1 MEEFLKLDIKKKF
14 YYFMVMAALLLIMV
28 IPVIMATTEKNVES
42 NDIVLDDRWT
52 VTVND
57 KVYKDVTLSKFRFD
71 MCDRG
76 DILTF
81 EHIIP
86 RYDTTDD
93 PTINLYSIHAAV
105 KVSVDNEVIYQ
116 YGQERYREKKLLGY
130 GRHFI
135 PLAKNQMGKKLT
147 IEMHISENNAFDGQ
161 QPVIISDGRK
171 FISKDIAG
179 KRFNLAIS
187 MFLMVFGVI
196 IMILSM
202 LMLKSSVNFIQTFCI
217 AMFSF
222 LVGCWTLCNMDLIE
236 YFTPDLLVKTYM
248 EYMTFYVLPLPF
260 TYYFRDRLE
269 EKGFPKWLKIYFKV
283 LIILEIAFVA
293 FTYTMQFFNIMH
305 LPSFLSGVHV
315 LMVLALLFIVF
326 INIWARKNSQD
337 SINSV
342 MVGFAIAVILTVIE
356 LVRFNVNKYFLGFSQ
371 NQYSSTTCFA
381 VLIIVISLLV
391 DYGKKISQTLY
402 RIAQQQLFKQMAYM
416 DELTGLANRR
426 KCEECMKELETH
438 TEKYCILCFDLNL
451 LKKIND
457 TYGHEKGDELIKRFA
472 DVLREV
478 YSLYGITA
486 RTGGDEFVAILNN
499 VSVKETEKLISD
511 MLILIETKNK
521 EEDILKL
528 STAYGYAMSD
538 EVADSNP
545 HIIYKLADDR
555 MYEYKKKSKMG
566 RND

>member
-1 MEEFLKLDIKKKF
+1 MEEFVKLDIKKKF

-71 MCDRG
+71 MCNRG
-76 DILTF
+76 DVLTF

-86 RYDTTDD
+86 LYDTTDD
-93 PTINLYSIHAAV
+93 PTINLYSIHATV

-116 YGQERYREKKLLGY
+116 YGQNRYREKKLLGY

-135 PLAKNQMGKKLT
+135 PLGKNQMGKKLT
-147 IEMHISENNAFDGQ
+147 IEMHVSENNAFDGQ

-171 FISKDIAG
+171 LISKDMAG
-179 KRFNLAIS
+179 KRLNFAIS

-202 LMLKSSVNFIQTFCI
+202 LMLKSSVNFMQTFCI

-236 YFTPDLLVKTYM
+236 YFTPDLLVKSYM

-283 LIILEIAFVA
+283 LIIAEIAFVA
-293 FTYTMQFFNIMH
+293 FTYMMQFFNIMH

-315 LMVLALLFIVF
+315 LMVLAILFIVF
-326 INIWARKNSQD
+326 INIWAQKNSQD

-356 LVRFNVNKYFLGFSQ
+356 IVRFNVNKYFLGFSK

-426 KCEECMKELETH
+426 KCEEYMKELEVH
-438 TEKYCILCFDLNL
+438 SEKYCILCFDLNF

-457 TYGHEKGDELIKRFA
+457 TYGHEKGDELIKKFA

-499 VSVKETEKLISD
+499 VSVQETEKLISD

-521 EEDILKL
+521 EDDILKL

-538 EVADSNP
+538 EAADSNP
-545 HIIYKLADDR
+545 HIIYKIADDR
-555 MYEYKKKSKMG
+555 MYECKKKSKMG

>member
-1 MEEFLKLDIKKKF
+1 MEEFLKLDIKKKI
-14 YYFMVMAALLLIMV
+14 YYFIVMAALLLIMV
-28 IPVIMATTEKNVES
+28 IPVIMSTTEKNVES
-42 NDIVLDDRWT
+42 NDVVLDDRWT

-81 EHIIP
+81 EHVIP

-116 YGQERYREKKLLGY
+116 YGQNRYQENKLLGY

-135 PLAKNQMGKKLT
+135 PLGKNQMGKKLT

-171 FISKDIAG
+171 FVSKDIAG

-187 MFLMVFGVI
+187 MFLMVLGVI

-222 LVGCWTLCNMDLIE
+222 LVGCWTLCNMDMIE
-236 YFTPDLLVKTYM
+236 YFSSDLLVKTYM

-283 LIILEIAFVA
+283 LIIAEIAFAA
-293 FTYTMQFFNIMH
+293 FAYTMQFFNIMH
-305 LPSFLSGVHV
+305 LPSFLSVAHI
-315 LMVLALLFIVF
+315 LMMLALLFIVF

-356 LVRFNVNKYFLGFSQ
+356 LVRFNINKYFLGFSK
-371 NQYSSTTCFA
+371 NEYSSMTCFA
-381 VLIIVISLLV
+381 VLIIVISMLV

-426 KCEECMKELETH
+426 KCEEYMKELETH

-486 RTGGDEFVAILNN
+486 RIGGDEFVAILNN
-499 VSVKETEKLISD
+499 VSVQETEKLISD

-521 EEDILKL
+521 EDDILKL

>member
-1 MEEFLKLDIKKKF
+1 MEEFLKLDIKKKI
-14 YYFMVMAALLLIMV
+14 YYFIVMAALILIMV

-71 MCDRG
+71 MGNRG

-81 EHIIP
+81 EHVIP
-86 RYDTTDD
+86 RYDTTED
-93 PTINLYSIHAAV
+93 PTINLYSIHATV

-116 YGQERYREKKLLGY
+116 YGQNRYQENKLLGY

-135 PLAKNQMGKKLT
+135 PLGKNQMGKKLT

-171 FISKDIAG
+171 FVSKDIAG

-236 YFTPDLLVKTYM
+236 YFSSDLLVKTYM

-283 LIILEIAFVA
+283 LIIAEIAFAA
-293 FTYTMQFFNIMH
+293 FAYTMQFFNIMH
-305 LPSFLSGVHV
+305 LPSFLSGVHI
-315 LMVLALLFIVF
+315 LMVLAMLFIVF
-326 INIWARKNSQD
+326 INIWARKNSQN

-356 LVRFNVNKYFLGFSQ
+356 LMRFNINKYLFGFSK
-371 NQYSSTTCFA
+371 NEYSSTTCFA

-426 KCEECMKELETH
+426 KCEEYIKELETH

-499 VSVKETEKLISD
+499 VSVQETEKLISD

-521 EEDILKL
+521 EDDILKL

-545 HIIYKLADDR
+545 HIVYKIADDR
-555 MYEYKKKSKMG
+555 MYECKKKSKMG

>member
-14 YYFMVMAALLLIMV
+14 YYFIVMAALLLIMV

-81 EHIIP
+81 EHVIP

-116 YGQERYREKKLLGY
+116 YGQNRYREKKLIGY

-135 PLAKNQMGKKLT
+135 PLGKNQMGKKLT
-147 IEMHISENNAFDGQ
+147 IEMHVSENNAFDGQ

-171 FISKDIAG
+171 FVSKDIAG

-222 LVGCWTLCNMDLIE
+222 LVGGWTLCNMDLIE
-236 YFTPDLLVKTYM
+236 YFSSDLLVKTYM

-283 LIILEIAFVA
+283 LIIAEIAFAA
-293 FTYTMQFFNIMH
+293 FAYTMQFFNIMH
-305 LPSFLSGVHV
+305 LPSFLSGVHI
-315 LMVLALLFIVF
+315 LMVLAMLFIVF
-326 INIWARKNSQD
+326 INVWARKNSQD

-356 LVRFNVNKYFLGFSQ
+356 LVRFNINKYFLGFFK
-371 NQYSSTTCFA
+371 NEYSSTTCFA

-426 KCEECMKELETH
+426 KCEEYMKELETH

-499 VSVKETEKLISD
+499 VSVQETEKLISD

-521 EEDILKL
+521 EDDILKL

-545 HIIYKLADDR
+545 HIVYKIADDR
-555 MYEYKKKSKMG
+555 MYECKKKSKMG

>member
-1 MEEFLKLDIKKKF
+1 MEEFLKLDIKKKI
-14 YYFMVMAALLLIMV
+14 YYFMVMAAFLLIMV
-28 IPVIMATTEKNVES
+28 IPVIMVTTEKNVES

-71 MCDRG
+71 MGNRG

-81 EHIIP
+81 EHVIP
-86 RYDTTDD
+86 RYDTTED
-93 PTINLYSIHAAV
+93 PTINLYSIHATV

-116 YGQERYREKKLLGY
+116 YGQDRYREKKLLGY

-135 PLAKNQMGKKLT
+135 PLGKNQMGKKLT

-171 FISKDIAG
+171 FVSKDIAG

-236 YFTPDLLVKTYM
+236 YFSSDLLVKTYM

-283 LIILEIAFVA
+283 LIIAEIAFAA
-293 FTYTMQFFNIMH
+293 FAYTMQFFNIMH
-305 LPSFLSGVHV
+305 LPSFLSVAHI
-315 LMVLALLFIVF
+315 LMMLALLFIVF

-342 MVGFAIAVILTVIE
+342 MVGIAIAVILTVIE
-356 LVRFNVNKYFLGFSQ
+356 LVRFNINKYFLGCSK
-371 NQYSSTTCFA
+371 NEYSSKTCFA
-381 VLIIVISLLV
+381 VLIIVISMLV

-426 KCEECMKELETH
+426 KCEEYIKELETH

-499 VSVKETEKLISD
+499 VSVQETEKLISD

>member
-1 MEEFLKLDIKKKF
+1 MEEFLKLDIKKKI
-14 YYFMVMAALLLIMV
+14 YYFIVMAALILIMV
-28 IPVIMATTEKNVES
+28 IPVRMATTEKNVES

-71 MCDRG
+71 MGNRG

-81 EHIIP
+81 EHVIP
-86 RYDTTDD
+86 RYDTTED
-93 PTINLYSIHAAV
+93 PTINLYSIHATV

-222 LVGCWTLCNMDLIE
+222 LVGCWTLCNNDLIE

-305 LPSFLSGVHV
+305 LPAFLSGVHI

-326 INIWARKNSQD
+326 INIWARKNSQN

-356 LVRFNVNKYFLGFSQ
+356 LMRFNINKYFLGFSQ

-426 KCEECMKELETH
+426 KCEEYIKELETH

-499 VSVKETEKLISD
+499 VSVQETEKLISD

-555 MYEYKKKSKMG
+555 MYECKKKSKMG

>member
-1 MEEFLKLDIKKKF
+1 MEEFLKLDIKKKI
-14 YYFMVMAALLLIMV
+14 YYFIVMAALLLIMV
-28 IPVIMATTEKNVES
+28 IPVIMSTTEKNVES
-42 NDIVLDDRWT
+42 NDVVLDDRWT

-81 EHIIP
+81 EHVIP

-116 YGQERYREKKLLGY
+116 YGQNRYQENKLLGY

-135 PLAKNQMGKKLT
+135 PLGKNQMGKKLT

-171 FISKDIAG
+171 FVSKDIAG

-222 LVGCWTLCNMDLIE
+222 LVGCWTLCNVDLIE
-236 YFTPDLLVKTYM
+236 YFSSDLLVKTYM

-283 LIILEIAFVA
+283 LIIAEIAFAA
-293 FTYTMQFFNIMH
+293 FAYTMQFFNIMH
-305 LPSFLSGVHV
+305 LPSFLSVAHI
-315 LMVLALLFIVF
+315 LMMLALLFIVF

-356 LVRFNVNKYFLGFSQ
+356 LVRFNINKYFLGFSK
-371 NQYSSTTCFA
+371 NEYSSMTCFA
-381 VLIIVISLLV
+381 VLIIVISMLV

-426 KCEECMKELETH
+426 KCEEYMKELETH

-486 RTGGDEFVAILNN
+486 RIGGDEFVAILNN
-499 VSVKETEKLISD
+499 VSVQETEKLISN

-521 EEDILKL
+521 EDDILKL

>member
-14 YYFMVMAALLLIMV
+14 YYFIVMAALLLIMV

-71 MCDRG
+71 MGNRG

-81 EHIIP
+81 EHVIP
-86 RYDTTDD
+86 RYDTTED

-116 YGQERYREKKLLGY
+116 YGQDLYREKKLLGY

-135 PLAKNQMGKKLT
+135 PLGKNQMGKKLT

-171 FISKDIAG
+171 FVSKDIAG

-236 YFTPDLLVKTYM
+236 YFSSDLLVKTYM

-283 LIILEIAFVA
+283 LIIAEIAFVA

-305 LPSFLSGVHV
+305 LPSFLSGVHI
-315 LMVLALLFIVF
+315 LMVLAMLFIVF
-326 INIWARKNSQD
+326 INVWARKNSQD

-356 LVRFNVNKYFLGFSQ
+356 LVRFNINKYLFGFSK
-371 NQYSSTTCFA
+371 NEYSSTTCFA

-426 KCEECMKELETH
+426 KCEEYMKELETH

-457 TYGHEKGDELIKRFA
+457 TYGHEKGDELIKKFA

-499 VSVKETEKLISD
+499 VSVQETEKLISD

-521 EEDILKL
+521 EDDILKL

-545 HIIYKLADDR
+545 HIIYKIADDR
-555 MYEYKKKSKMG
+555 MYECKKKSKMG

>member
-1 MEEFLKLDIKKKF
+1 MEEFLKLDIKKKI
-14 YYFMVMAALLLIMV
+14 YYFIVMAALLLIMV
-28 IPVIMATTEKNVES
+28 IPVIMSTTEKNVES
-42 NDIVLDDRWT
+42 NDVVLDDRWT

-81 EHIIP
+81 EHVIP

-116 YGQERYREKKLLGY
+116 YGQDRYREKKLLGY

-135 PLAKNQMGKKLT
+135 PLGKNQMGKKLT

-171 FISKDIAG
+171 FVSKDIAG

-222 LVGCWTLCNMDLIE
+222 LVGCWTLCNIDLIE
-236 YFTPDLLVKTYM
+236 YFSSDLLVKTYM

-283 LIILEIAFVA
+283 LIIAEIAFAA
-293 FTYTMQFFNIMH
+293 FAYTMQFFNIMH
-305 LPSFLSGVHV
+305 LPSFLSVAHI
-315 LMVLALLFIVF
+315 LMMLALLFIVF

-356 LVRFNVNKYFLGFSQ
+356 LVRFNINKYFLGFSK
-371 NQYSSTTCFA
+371 NEYSSATCFA
-381 VLIIVISLLV
+381 VLIIVISMLV

-426 KCEECMKELETH
+426 KYEEYMKELETH

-486 RTGGDEFVAILNN
+486 RIGGDEFVAILNN
-499 VSVKETEKLISD
+499 VSVQETEKLISD

-521 EEDILKL
+521 EDDILKL

>member
-1 MEEFLKLDIKKKF
+1 MEEFLKLDIKKKI
-14 YYFMVMAALLLIMV
+14 YYFMVMAAFLLIMV
-28 IPVIMATTEKNVES
+28 IPVIMVTTEKNVES

-71 MCDRG
+71 MGNRG

-81 EHIIP
+81 EHVIP
-86 RYDTTDD
+86 RYDTTED
-93 PTINLYSIHAAV
+93 PTINLYSIHATV

-116 YGQERYREKKLLGY
+116 YGQDRYREKKLLGY

-135 PLAKNQMGKKLT
+135 PLGKNQMGKKLT

-171 FISKDIAG
+171 FVSKDIAG

-236 YFTPDLLVKTYM
+236 YFSSDLLVKTYM

-283 LIILEIAFVA
+283 LIIAEIAFAA
-293 FTYTMQFFNIMH
+293 FAYTMQFFNIMH
-305 LPSFLSGVHV
+305 LPSFLSVAHI
-315 LMVLALLFIVF
+315 LMMLALLFIVF

-342 MVGFAIAVILTVIE
+342 MVGIAIAVILTVIE
-356 LVRFNVNKYFLGFSQ
+356 LVRFNINKYFLGFSK
-371 NQYSSTTCFA
+371 NEYSSKTCFA
-381 VLIIVISLLV
+381 VLIIVISMLV

-426 KCEECMKELETH
+426 KCEEYIKELETH

-499 VSVKETEKLISD
+499 VSVQETEKLISD

-521 EEDILKL
+521 EEGILKL

>member
-1 MEEFLKLDIKKKF
+1 MEEFLKLDIKKKI
-14 YYFMVMAALLLIMV
+14 YYFIVMAALLLIMV
-28 IPVIMATTEKNVES
+28 IPVIMSTTEKNVES
-42 NDIVLDDRWT
+42 NDVVLDDRWT

-81 EHIIP
+81 EHVIP
-86 RYDTTDD
+86 RYDTTED

-116 YGQERYREKKLLGY
+116 YGQDRYREKKLLGY

-135 PLAKNQMGKKLT
+135 PLGKNQMGKKLT

-171 FISKDIAG
+171 FVSKDIAG

-222 LVGCWTLCNMDLIE
+222 LVGCWTLCNVDLIE
-236 YFTPDLLVKTYM
+236 YFSSDLLVKTYM

-283 LIILEIAFVA
+283 LIIAEIAFAA
-293 FTYTMQFFNIMH
+293 FAYTMQFFNIMH
-305 LPSFLSGVHV
+305 LPSFLSVAHI
-315 LMVLALLFIVF
+315 LMMLALLFIVF

-356 LVRFNVNKYFLGFSQ
+356 LVRFNINKYFLGFSK
-371 NQYSSTTCFA
+371 NEYSSMTCFA
-381 VLIIVISLLV
+381 VLIIVISMLV

-426 KCEECMKELETH
+426 KCEEYMKELETH

-486 RTGGDEFVAILNN
+486 RIGGDEFVAILNN
-499 VSVKETEKLISD
+499 VSVQETEKLISN

-521 EEDILKL
+521 EDDILKL

>member
-1 MEEFLKLDIKKKF
+1 MEEFLKLDIKKKI
-14 YYFMVMAALLLIMV
+14 YYFIVMAALLLIMV
-28 IPVIMATTEKNVES
+28 IPVIMSTTEKNVES
-42 NDIVLDDRWT
+42 NDVVLDDRWT

-81 EHIIP
+81 EHVIP

-116 YGQERYREKKLLGY
+116 YGQDRYQENKLLGY

-135 PLAKNQMGKKLT
+135 PLGKNQMGKKLT

-171 FISKDIAG
+171 FVSKDIAG

-222 LVGCWTLCNMDLIE
+222 LVGCWTLCNVDLIE
-236 YFTPDLLVKTYM
+236 YFSSDLLVKTYM

-283 LIILEIAFVA
+283 LIIAEIAFAA
-293 FTYTMQFFNIMH
+293 FAYTMQFFNIMH
-305 LPSFLSGVHV
+305 LPSFLSVAHI
-315 LMVLALLFIVF
+315 LMMLALLFIVF

-356 LVRFNVNKYFLGFSQ
+356 LVRFNINKYFLGFSK
-371 NQYSSTTCFA
+371 NEYSSMTCFA
-381 VLIIVISLLV
+381 VLIIVISMLV

-426 KCEECMKELETH
+426 KCEEYMKELETH

-478 YSLYGITA
+478 YSLYGIIA
-486 RTGGDEFVAILNN
+486 RIGGDEFVAILNN
-499 VSVKETEKLISD
+499 VSVQETEKLISD

-521 EEDILKL
+521 EDDILKL

>member
-1 MEEFLKLDIKKKF
+1 MEEFLKLDIKKKI
-14 YYFMVMAALLLIMV
+14 YYFIVMAALLLIMV
-28 IPVIMATTEKNVES
+28 IPVIMSTTEKNVES

-71 MCDRG
+71 MGNRG

-81 EHIIP
+81 EHVIP
-86 RYDTTDD
+86 RYDTTED
-93 PTINLYSIHAAV
+93 PTINLYSIHATV

-116 YGQERYREKKLLGY
+116 YGQDRYQENKLLGY

-135 PLAKNQMGKKLT
+135 PLGKNQMGKKLT

-171 FISKDIAG
+171 FVSKDIAG

-236 YFTPDLLVKTYM
+236 YFSSDLLVKTYM

-283 LIILEIAFVA
+283 LIIAEIAFAA
-293 FTYTMQFFNIMH
+293 FAYTMQFFNIMH
-305 LPSFLSGVHV
+305 LPSFLSGAHI

-326 INIWARKNSQD
+326 INIWARKNSQN

-356 LVRFNVNKYFLGFSQ
+356 LMRFNINKYLFGFSK
-371 NQYSSTTCFA
+371 NEYSSKTCFA

-426 KCEECMKELETH
+426 KCEEYMKELETH

-486 RTGGDEFVAILNN
+486 RIGGDEFVAILNN
-499 VSVKETEKLISD
+499 VSVQETEKLISN

-521 EEDILKL
+521 EDDILKL
-528 STAYGYAMSD
+528 STAYGYVMSD

>member
-1 MEEFLKLDIKKKF
+1 MEEFLKLDIKKKI
-14 YYFMVMAALLLIMV
+14 YYFIVMAALLLIMV
-28 IPVIMATTEKNVES
+28 IPVIMSTTEKNVES

-71 MCDRG
+71 MGNRG

-81 EHIIP
+81 EHVIP
-86 RYDTTDD
+86 RYDTTED
-93 PTINLYSIHAAV
+93 PTINLYSIHATV

-116 YGQERYREKKLLGY
+116 YGQDRYQENKLLGY

-135 PLAKNQMGKKLT
+135 PLGKNQMGKKLT

-171 FISKDIAG
+171 FVSKDIAG

-236 YFTPDLLVKTYM
+236 YFSSDLLVKTYM

-283 LIILEIAFVA
+283 LIIAEIAFAA
-293 FTYTMQFFNIMH
+293 FAYTMQFFNIMH
-305 LPSFLSGVHV
+305 LPSFLSGAHI

-326 INIWARKNSQD
+326 INIWARKNSQN

-356 LVRFNVNKYFLGFSQ
+356 LMRFNINKYLFGFSK
-371 NQYSSTTCFA
+371 NEYSSKTCFA

-426 KCEECMKELETH
+426 KCEEYMKELETH

-486 RTGGDEFVAILNN
+486 RIGGDEFVAILNN
-499 VSVKETEKLISD
+499 VSVQETEKLISN

-521 EEDILKL
+521 EDDILKL

>member
-1 MEEFLKLDIKKKF
+1 MEEFLKLDIKKKI
-14 YYFMVMAALLLIMV
+14 YYFIVMAALLLIMV
-28 IPVIMATTEKNVES
+28 IPVIMAATEKNVES

-71 MCDRG
+71 MGNRG

-81 EHIIP
+81 EHVIP
-86 RYDTTDD
+86 RYDTTED

-116 YGQERYREKKLLGY
+116 YGQDLYREKKLLGY

-135 PLAKNQMGKKLT
+135 PLGKNQMGKKLT

-171 FISKDIAG
+171 FVSKDIAG

-236 YFTPDLLVKTYM
+236 YFLSDLLVKTYM

-283 LIILEIAFVA
+283 LIIAEIAFVA

-305 LPSFLSGVHV
+305 LPSFLSGVHI
-315 LMVLALLFIVF
+315 LMVLAMLFIVF
-326 INIWARKNSQD
+326 INVWARKNSQN

-342 MVGFAIAVILTVIE
+342 MMGFAIAVILTVIE
-356 LVRFNVNKYFLGFSQ
+356 LVRFNINKYLLGFSK
-371 NQYSSTTCFA
+371 NEYSPTTCFA
-381 VLIIVISLLV
+381 VLIIVISLIV

-426 KCEECMKELETH
+426 KCEEYMKELETH

-499 VSVKETEKLISD
+499 VSVQETEKLISD

-521 EEDILKL
+521 EDDILKL

-545 HIIYKLADDR
+545 HIIYKIADDK
-555 MYEYKKKSKMG
+555 MYECKKKSKMG

>member
-14 YYFMVMAALLLIMV
+14 YYFIVMAALLLIMV

-71 MCDRG
+71 MCNRG
-76 DILTF
+76 DVLTF
-81 EHIIP
+81 EHVIP

-116 YGQERYREKKLLGY
+116 YGQNRYREKKLLGY

-135 PLAKNQMGKKLT
+135 PLAKNLMGKKLT

-202 LMLKSSVNFIQTFCI
+202 LMLKSSVNFMQTFCI

-222 LVGCWTLCNMDLIE
+222 LVGCWTLCNNDLIE

-305 LPSFLSGVHV
+305 LPAFLSGVHI

-326 INIWARKNSQD
+326 INIWARKNSQN

-342 MVGFAIAVILTVIE
+342 MVGFVIAVILTVIE
-356 LVRFNVNKYFLGFSQ
+356 LMRFNINKYFLGFSQ

-426 KCEECMKELETH
+426 KCEEYIKELETH

-499 VSVKETEKLISD
+499 VSVQETEKLISD

-521 EEDILKL
+521 EDDILKL

-538 EVADSNP
+538 EVTDSNP
-545 HIIYKLADDR
+545 HIIYKIADDR

>member
-42 NDIVLDDRWT
+42 KDIVLDDRWT

-81 EHIIP
+81 EHVIP

-116 YGQERYREKKLLGY
+116 YGQERYKQKKLLGY

-135 PLAKNQMGKKLT
+135 PLGKNRMGKKLI

-161 QPVIISDGRK
+161 QPVIISDGMK
-171 FISKDIAG
+171 LISKDIAG

-236 YFTPDLLVKTYM
+236 YFAPDLLVKTYM

-269 EKGFPKWLKIYFKV
+269 KKGFPKLLKIYFKV
-283 LIILEIAFVA
+283 LIIAEIAFAV

-305 LPSFLSGVHV
+305 LPSFLSVAHI
-315 LMVLALLFIVF
+315 LMMLALLFIVF

-337 SINSV
+337 SINCV

-356 LVRFNVNKYFLGFSQ
+356 IARFNINKYFFGFSQ
-371 NQYSSTTCFA
+371 NEYSSTTCFA
-381 VLIIVISLLV
+381 VLIIVISMLV

-499 VSVKETEKLISD
+499 VSVQETEKLISD

-521 EEDILKL
+521 DEDILKL

>member
-14 YYFMVMAALLLIMV
+14 YYFMVMAVLLLIMV
-28 IPVIMATTEKNVES
+28 IPVIMTTTEKNVES

-71 MCDRG
+71 MCNRG
-76 DILTF
+76 DVLTF
-81 EHIIP
+81 EHVIP

-116 YGQERYREKKLLGY
+116 YGQNRYREKKLLGY

-135 PLAKNQMGKKLT
+135 PLAKNLMGKKLT

-202 LMLKSSVNFIQTFCI
+202 LMLKSSVNFMQTFCI

-222 LVGCWTLCNMDLIE
+222 LVGCWTLCNNDLIE

-305 LPSFLSGVHV
+305 LPAFLSGVHI

-326 INIWARKNSQD
+326 INIWARKNSQN

-356 LVRFNVNKYFLGFSQ
+356 LMRFNINKYFLGFSQ

-499 VSVKETEKLISD
+499 VSVQETEKLISD

-555 MYEYKKKSKMG
+555 MYECKKKSKMG

>member
-1 MEEFLKLDIKKKF
+1 MEEFLKLDIKKKI
-14 YYFMVMAALLLIMV
+14 YYFIVMAALLLIMV
-28 IPVIMATTEKNVES
+28 IPVIMSTTEKNVES
-42 NDIVLDDRWT
+42 NDVVLDDRWT

-81 EHIIP
+81 EHVIP

-116 YGQERYREKKLLGY
+116 YGQNRYQENKLLGY

-135 PLAKNQMGKKLT
+135 PLGKNQMGKKLT

-171 FISKDIAG
+171 FVSKDIAG

-222 LVGCWTLCNMDLIE
+222 LVGCWTLCNVDLIE
-236 YFTPDLLVKTYM
+236 YFSSDLLVKTYM

-283 LIILEIAFVA
+283 LIIAEIAFAA
-293 FTYTMQFFNIMH
+293 FAYTMQFFNIMH
-305 LPSFLSGVHV
+305 LPSFLSVAHI
-315 LMVLALLFIVF
+315 LMMLALLFIVF

-356 LVRFNVNKYFLGFSQ
+356 LVRFNINKYFLGFSK
-371 NQYSSTTCFA
+371 NEYSSATCFA
-381 VLIIVISLLV
+381 VLIIVISMLV

-426 KCEECMKELETH
+426 KCEEYMKELETH

-486 RTGGDEFVAILNN
+486 RIGGDEFVAILNN
-499 VSVKETEKLISD
+499 VSVQETEKLISN

-521 EEDILKL
+521 EDDILKL

>member
-1 MEEFLKLDIKKKF
+1 MEEFLKLDIKKKI
-14 YYFMVMAALLLIMV
+14 YYFIVMAALLLIMV
-28 IPVIMATTEKNVES
+28 IPVIMSTTEKNVES
-42 NDIVLDDRWT
+42 NDVVLDDRWT

-81 EHIIP
+81 EHVIP

-116 YGQERYREKKLLGY
+116 YGQDRYREKKLLGY

-135 PLAKNQMGKKLT
+135 PLGKNQMGKKLT

-171 FISKDIAG
+171 FVSKDIAG

-222 LVGCWTLCNMDLIE
+222 LVGCWTLCNVDLIE
-236 YFTPDLLVKTYM
+236 YFSSDLLVKTYM

-283 LIILEIAFVA
+283 LIIAEIAFAA
-293 FTYTMQFFNIMH
+293 FAYTMQFFNIMH
-305 LPSFLSGVHV
+305 LPSFLSVAHI
-315 LMVLALLFIVF
+315 LMMLALLFIVF

-356 LVRFNVNKYFLGFSQ
+356 LVRFNINKYFLGFSK
-371 NQYSSTTCFA
+371 NEYSSKTCFA
-381 VLIIVISLLV
+381 VLIIVISMLV

-426 KCEECMKELETH
+426 KYEEYMKELETH

-486 RTGGDEFVAILNN
+486 RIGGDEFVAILNN
-499 VSVKETEKLISD
+499 VSVQETEKLISD

-521 EEDILKL
+521 EDDILKL

>member
-81 EHIIP
+81 EHVIP
-86 RYDTTDD
+86 RYDTMDD

-116 YGQERYREKKLLGY
+116 YGQERYKQKKLLGY

-135 PLAKNQMGKKLT
+135 PLWKNRMGKKLI

-161 QPVIISDGRK
+161 QPVIISDGMK
-171 FISKDIAG
+171 LISKDIAG

-236 YFTPDLLVKTYM
+236 YFAPDLLVKTYM

-269 EKGFPKWLKIYFKV
+269 KKGFPKLLKIYFKV
-283 LIILEIAFVA
+283 LIIAEIAFAV

-305 LPSFLSGVHV
+305 LPSFLSGVHI
-315 LMVLALLFIVF
+315 LMMLAMLFIVF

-337 SINSV
+337 SINCV

-356 LVRFNVNKYFLGFSQ
+356 IARFNINKYFFGFSQ
-371 NQYSSTTCFA
+371 NEYNSTTCFA
-381 VLIIVISLLV
+381 VLIIVISMLV

-426 KCEECMKELETH
+426 KCEEYMKALETH

-499 VSVKETEKLISD
+499 VSVQETEKLISD

>member
-1 MEEFLKLDIKKKF
+1 MEEFLKLDIKKKI
-14 YYFMVMAALLLIMV
+14 YYFIVMAALLLIMV
-28 IPVIMATTEKNVES
+28 IPVIMSTTEKNVES
-42 NDIVLDDRWT
+42 NDVVLDDRWT

-71 MCDRG
+71 MCDCG

-81 EHIIP
+81 EHVIP

-116 YGQERYREKKLLGY
+116 YGQNRYQENKLLGY

-135 PLAKNQMGKKLT
+135 PLGKNQMGKKLT

-171 FISKDIAG
+171 FVSKDIAG

-222 LVGCWTLCNMDLIE
+222 LVGCWTLCNVDLIE
-236 YFTPDLLVKTYM
+236 YFSSDLLVKTYM

-283 LIILEIAFVA
+283 LIIAEIAFAA
-293 FTYTMQFFNIMH
+293 FAYTMQFFNIMH
-305 LPSFLSGVHV
+305 LPSFLSVAHI
-315 LMVLALLFIVF
+315 LMMLALLFIVF

-356 LVRFNVNKYFLGFSQ
+356 LVRFNINKYFLGFSK
-371 NQYSSTTCFA
+371 NEYSSMTCFA
-381 VLIIVISLLV
+381 VLIIVISMLV

-426 KCEECMKELETH
+426 KCEEYMKELETH

-486 RTGGDEFVAILNN
+486 RIGGDEFVAILNN
-499 VSVKETEKLISD
+499 VSVQETEKLISD

-521 EEDILKL
+521 EDDILKL

>member
-1 MEEFLKLDIKKKF
+1 MEEFLKLDIKKKI
-14 YYFMVMAALLLIMV
+14 YYFMVMAAFLLIMV
-28 IPVIMATTEKNVES
+28 IPVIMVTTEKNVES

-71 MCDRG
+71 MGNRG

-81 EHIIP
+81 EHVIP
-86 RYDTTDD
+86 RYDTTED
-93 PTINLYSIHAAV
+93 PTINLYSIHATV

-116 YGQERYREKKLLGY
+116 YGQDRYREKKLLGY

-135 PLAKNQMGKKLT
+135 PLGKNQMGKKLT

-171 FISKDIAG
+171 FVSKDIAG

-236 YFTPDLLVKTYM
+236 YFSSDLLVKTYM

-283 LIILEIAFVA
+283 LIIAEIAFAA
-293 FTYTMQFFNIMH
+293 FAYTMQFFNIMH
-305 LPSFLSGVHV
+305 LPSFLSVAHI
-315 LMVLALLFIVF
+315 LMMLALLFIVF

-342 MVGFAIAVILTVIE
+342 MVGIAIAVILTVIE
-356 LVRFNVNKYFLGFSQ
+356 LVRFNINKYFLGFSK
-371 NQYSSTTCFA
+371 NEYSSKTCFA
-381 VLIIVISLLV
+381 VLIIVISMLV

-426 KCEECMKELETH
+426 KCEEYIKELETH

-499 VSVKETEKLISD
+499 VSVQETEKLISD

>member
-14 YYFMVMAALLLIMV
+14 YYFMVMAVLLLIMV
-28 IPVIMATTEKNVES
+28 IPVIMTTTEKNVES

-71 MCDRG
+71 MCNRG
-76 DILTF
+76 DVLTF
-81 EHIIP
+81 EHVIP

-116 YGQERYREKKLLGY
+116 YGQNRYREIKLLGY

-135 PLAKNQMGKKLT
+135 PLAKNLMGKKLT

-171 FISKDIAG
+171 FVSKDIAG

-222 LVGCWTLCNMDLIE
+222 LVGCWTLCNNDLIE

-305 LPSFLSGVHV
+305 LPAFLSGVHI

-326 INIWARKNSQD
+326 INIWARKNSQN

-356 LVRFNVNKYFLGFSQ
+356 LMRFNINKYFLGFSQ

-499 VSVKETEKLISD
+499 VSVQETEKLISD

-521 EEDILKL
+521 EDDILKL

-545 HIIYKLADDR
+545 HIIYKIADDR
-555 MYEYKKKSKMG
+555 MYECKKKSKMG

>member
-1 MEEFLKLDIKKKF
+1 MEEFLKLDIKKKI
-14 YYFMVMAALLLIMV
+14 YYFIVMAAFLLIMV
-28 IPVIMATTEKNVES
+28 IPVIMVTTEKNVES

-71 MCDRG
+71 MGNRG

-81 EHIIP
+81 EHVIP
-86 RYDTTDD
+86 RYDTTED
-93 PTINLYSIHAAV
+93 PTINLYSIHATV

-116 YGQERYREKKLLGY
+116 YGQDRYQENKLLGY

-135 PLAKNQMGKKLT
+135 PLGKNQMGKKLT

-171 FISKDIAG
+171 FVSKDIAG

-236 YFTPDLLVKTYM
+236 YFSSDLLVKTYM

-283 LIILEIAFVA
+283 LIIAEIAFAA
-293 FTYTMQFFNIMH
+293 FAYTMQFFNIMH
-305 LPSFLSGVHV
+305 LPSFLSVAHI
-315 LMVLALLFIVF
+315 LMMLALLFIVF

-342 MVGFAIAVILTVIE
+342 MVGIAIAVILTVIE
-356 LVRFNVNKYFLGFSQ
+356 LVRFNINKYFLGFSK
-371 NQYSSTTCFA
+371 NEYSSKTCFA
-381 VLIIVISLLV
+381 VLIIVISMLV

-426 KCEECMKELETH
+426 KCEEYIKELETH

-499 VSVKETEKLISD
+499 VSVQETEKLISD

>member
-1 MEEFLKLDIKKKF
+1 MEEFLKLDIKKKI
-14 YYFMVMAALLLIMV
+14 YYFIVMAALLLIMV
-28 IPVIMATTEKNVES
+28 IPVIMSTTEKNVES
-42 NDIVLDDRWT
+42 NDVVLDDRWT

-81 EHIIP
+81 EHVIP

-116 YGQERYREKKLLGY
+116 YGQDRYREKKLLGY

-135 PLAKNQMGKKLT
+135 PLGKNQMGKKLT
-147 IEMHISENNAFDGQ
+147 IEMNISENNAFDGQ

-171 FISKDIAG
+171 FVSKDIAG

-222 LVGCWTLCNMDLIE
+222 LVGCWTLCNIDLIE
-236 YFTPDLLVKTYM
+236 YFSSDLLVKTYM

-283 LIILEIAFVA
+283 LIIAEIAFAA
-293 FTYTMQFFNIMH
+293 FAYTMQFFNIMH
-305 LPSFLSGVHV
+305 LPSFLSVAHI
-315 LMVLALLFIVF
+315 LMMLALLFIVF

-356 LVRFNVNKYFLGFSQ
+356 LVRFNINKYFLGFSK
-371 NQYSSTTCFA
+371 NEYSSATCFA
-381 VLIIVISLLV
+381 VLIIVISMLV

-426 KCEECMKELETH
+426 KYEEYMKELETH

-486 RTGGDEFVAILNN
+486 RIGGDEFVAILNN
-499 VSVKETEKLISD
+499 VSVQETEKLISN

-521 EEDILKL
+521 EDDILKL

>member
-14 YYFMVMAALLLIMV
+14 YYFMVMAVLLLIMV
-28 IPVIMATTEKNVES
+28 IPVIMTTTEKNVES

-71 MCDRG
+71 MCNRG
-76 DILTF
+76 DVLTF
-81 EHIIP
+81 EHVIP

-116 YGQERYREKKLLGY
+116 YGQNRYREKKLLGY

-135 PLAKNQMGKKLT
+135 PLAKNLMGKKLT

-171 FISKDIAG
+171 FIAKDIAG

-202 LMLKSSVNFIQTFCI
+202 LMLKSSVNFMQTFCI

-222 LVGCWTLCNMDLIE
+222 LVGCWTLCNNDLIE

-305 LPSFLSGVHV
+305 LPAFLSGVHI

-326 INIWARKNSQD
+326 INIWARKNSQN

-356 LVRFNVNKYFLGFSQ
+356 LMRFNINKYFLGFSQ

-499 VSVKETEKLISD
+499 VSVQETEKLISD

-545 HIIYKLADDR
+545 HIIYKIADDR
-555 MYEYKKKSKMG
+555 MYECKKKSKMG

>member
-14 YYFMVMAALLLIMV
+14 YYFIVMAALLLIMV

-71 MCDRG
+71 MGNRG

-81 EHIIP
+81 EHVIP
-86 RYDTTDD
+86 RYDTTED

-116 YGQERYREKKLLGY
+116 YGQDLYREKKLLGY

-135 PLAKNQMGKKLT
+135 PLGKNQMGKKLT

-171 FISKDIAG
+171 FVSKDIAG

-196 IMILSM
+196 IMILSI

-236 YFTPDLLVKTYM
+236 YFSSDLLVKTYM

-283 LIILEIAFVA
+283 LIIAEIAFVA

-305 LPSFLSGVHV
+305 LPSFLSGVHI
-315 LMVLALLFIVF
+315 LMVLAMLFIVF
-326 INIWARKNSQD
+326 INVWARKNSQD

-356 LVRFNVNKYFLGFSQ
+356 LMRFNINKYLFGFSK
-371 NQYSSTTCFA
+371 NEYSSTTCFA

-426 KCEECMKELETH
+426 KCEEYMKELETH

-457 TYGHEKGDELIKRFA
+457 TYGHEKGDELIKKFA

-499 VSVKETEKLISD
+499 VSVQETEKLISD

-521 EEDILKL
+521 EDDILKL

-545 HIIYKLADDR
+545 HIIYKIADDR
-555 MYEYKKKSKMG
+555 MYECKKKSKMG

>member
-116 YGQERYREKKLLGY
+116 YGQDRYREKKLLGY

-202 LMLKSSVNFIQTFCI
+202 LMLKSSVNFMQTFCI

-236 YFTPDLLVKTYM
+236 YFAPDLLVKTYM

-269 EKGFPKWLKIYFKV
+269 EKGFPKGLKIYFKV
-283 LIILEIAFVA
+283 LIIAEIAFAA
-293 FTYTMQFFNIMH
+293 FAYTMQFFNIMH
-305 LPSFLSGVHV
+305 LPAFLSGVHI

-326 INIWARKNSQD
+326 INIWARKNSQN

-356 LVRFNVNKYFLGFSQ
+356 LMRFNINKYFLGFSK

-457 TYGHEKGDELIKRFA
+457 TYGHEKGDELIKKFA

-499 VSVKETEKLISD
+499 VSVQETEKLISD

>member
-1 MEEFLKLDIKKKF
+1 MEEFLKLDIKKKI
-14 YYFMVMAALLLIMV
+14 YYFIVMAALILIMV

-71 MCDRG
+71 MGNRG

-81 EHIIP
+81 EHVIP
-86 RYDTTDD
+86 RYDTTED
-93 PTINLYSIHAAV
+93 PTINLYSIHATV

-116 YGQERYREKKLLGY
+116 YGQDLYRENKLLGY

-135 PLAKNQMGKKLT
+135 PLGKNQMGKKLT

-171 FISKDIAG
+171 FVSKDIAG

-236 YFTPDLLVKTYM
+236 YFSSDLLVKTYM

-283 LIILEIAFVA
+283 LIIAEIAFAA
-293 FTYTMQFFNIMH
+293 FAYTMQFFNIMH
-305 LPSFLSGVHV
+305 LPSFLSGVHI
-315 LMVLALLFIVF
+315 LMVLAMLFIVF
-326 INIWARKNSQD
+326 INIWARKNSQN

-356 LVRFNVNKYFLGFSQ
+356 LMRFNINKYLFGFSK
-371 NQYSSTTCFA
+371 NEYSSTTCFA

-426 KCEECMKELETH
+426 KCEEYIKELETH

-499 VSVKETEKLISD
+499 VSVQETEKLISD

-521 EEDILKL
+521 EDDILKL

-545 HIIYKLADDR
+545 HIVYKIADDR
-555 MYEYKKKSKMG
+555 MYECKKKSKMG

>member
-1 MEEFLKLDIKKKF
+1 MEEFLKLDIKKKI
-14 YYFMVMAALLLIMV
+14 YYFIVMAALLLIMV
-28 IPVIMATTEKNVES
+28 IPVIMSTTEKNVES
-42 NDIVLDDRWT
+42 NDVVLDDRWT

-81 EHIIP
+81 EHVIP
-86 RYDTTDD
+86 RYDTTED
-93 PTINLYSIHAAV
+93 PTINLYSIHATV

-116 YGQERYREKKLLGY
+116 YGQDRYREKKLLGY

-135 PLAKNQMGKKLT
+135 PLGKNQMGKKLT

-171 FISKDIAG
+171 FVSKDIAG

-236 YFTPDLLVKTYM
+236 YFSSDLLVKTYM

-283 LIILEIAFVA
+283 LIIAEIAFAA
-293 FTYTMQFFNIMH
+293 FAYTMQFFNIMH
-305 LPSFLSGVHV
+305 LPSFLSGAHI

-326 INIWARKNSQD
+326 INIWARKNSQN

-356 LVRFNVNKYFLGFSQ
+356 LMRFNINKYLFGFSK
-371 NQYSSTTCFA
+371 NEYSSKTCFA

-426 KCEECMKELETH
+426 KCEEYMKELETH

-486 RTGGDEFVAILNN
+486 RIGGDEFVAILNN
-499 VSVKETEKLISD
+499 VSVQETEKLISN

-521 EEDILKL
+521 EDDILKL

>member
-1 MEEFLKLDIKKKF
+1 MEEFLKLDIKKKI
-14 YYFMVMAALLLIMV
+14 YYFIVMAALLLIMV
-28 IPVIMATTEKNVES
+28 IPVIMSTTEKNVES
-42 NDIVLDDRWT
+42 NDVVLDDRWT

-81 EHIIP
+81 EHVIP

-116 YGQERYREKKLLGY
+116 YGQDRYREKKLLGY

-135 PLAKNQMGKKLT
+135 PLGKNQMGKKLT

-171 FISKDIAG
+171 FVSKDIAG

-222 LVGCWTLCNMDLIE
+222 LVGCWTLCNIDLIE
-236 YFTPDLLVKTYM
+236 YFSSDLLVKTYM

-283 LIILEIAFVA
+283 LIIAEIAFAA
-293 FTYTMQFFNIMH
+293 FAYTMQFFNIMH
-305 LPSFLSGVHV
+305 LPSFLSVAHI
-315 LMVLALLFIVF
+315 LMMLALLFIVF

-356 LVRFNVNKYFLGFSQ
+356 LVRFNINKYFLGFSK
-371 NQYSSTTCFA
+371 NEYSSATCFA
-381 VLIIVISLLV
+381 VLIIVISMLV

-426 KCEECMKELETH
+426 KYEEYMKELETH

-486 RTGGDEFVAILNN
+486 RIGGDEFVAILNN
-499 VSVKETEKLISD
+499 VSVQETEKLISN

-521 EEDILKL
+521 EDDILKL

>member
-135 PLAKNQMGKKLT
+135 PLGKNQMGKKLT

-161 QPVIISDGRK
+161 QPVIISDGRE

-202 LMLKSSVNFIQTFCI
+202 LMLKSSVNFMQTFCI

-236 YFTPDLLVKTYM
+236 YFAPDLLVKTYM

-269 EKGFPKWLKIYFKV
+269 EKGFPKGLKIYFKV
-283 LIILEIAFVA
+283 LIIAEIAFAA
-293 FTYTMQFFNIMH
+293 FAYTMQFFNIMH

-426 KCEECMKELETH
+426 KCEEYMKELEVH
-438 TEKYCILCFDLNL
+438 SKKYCILCFDLNL

-499 VSVKETEKLISD
+499 VSVQETEKLISD

-521 EEDILKL
+521 EEDILQL

>member
-14 YYFMVMAALLLIMV
+14 YYFIVMAALLLIMV

-81 EHIIP
+81 EHVIP
-86 RYDTTDD
+86 RYDTTED

-116 YGQERYREKKLLGY
+116 YGQDRYREKKLLGY

-135 PLAKNQMGKKLT
+135 PLGKNQMGKKLT

-171 FISKDIAG
+171 FVSKDIAG

-236 YFTPDLLVKTYM
+236 YFSSDLLVKTYM
-248 EYMTFYVLPLPF
+248 EYMTFYILPLPF

-283 LIILEIAFVA
+283 LIIAEIAFVA

-305 LPSFLSGVHV
+305 LPSFLSGAHI
-315 LMVLALLFIVF
+315 LMVLAMLFIVF

-356 LVRFNVNKYFLGFSQ
+356 LVRFNINKYLFGFSK
-371 NQYSSTTCFA
+371 NEYSSTTCFA

-426 KCEECMKELETH
+426 KCEEYMKELETH
-438 TEKYCILCFDLNL
+438 TEKYCILCFDLNM

-499 VSVKETEKLISD
+499 VSVQETEKLISD

-521 EEDILKL
+521 EDDILKL

-545 HIIYKLADDR
+545 HIIYKIADDR
-555 MYEYKKKSKMG
+555 MYECKKKSKMG

>member
-14 YYFMVMAALLLIMV
+14 YYFIVMAALLLIMV

-42 NDIVLDDRWT
+42 NDVVLDDRWT

-71 MCDRG
+71 MGNRG

-81 EHIIP
+81 EHVIP
-86 RYDTTDD
+86 RYDTTED

-116 YGQERYREKKLLGY
+116 YGQDLYQENKLLGY

-135 PLAKNQMGKKLT
+135 PLGKNQMGKKLT

-171 FISKDIAG
+171 FVSKDIAG
-179 KRFNLAIS
+179 KRFNLGIS

-236 YFTPDLLVKTYM
+236 YFSSDLLVKTYM

-283 LIILEIAFVA
+283 LIIAEIAFVA

-305 LPSFLSGVHV
+305 LPSFLSGVHI
-315 LMVLALLFIVF
+315 LMVLAMLFIVF
-326 INIWARKNSQD
+326 INVWARKNSQD

-356 LVRFNVNKYFLGFSQ
+356 LVRFNINKYLLGFSQ
-371 NQYSSTTCFA
+371 NEYSSTTCFA

-426 KCEECMKELETH
+426 KCEEYMKELETH

-499 VSVKETEKLISD
+499 VSVQEAEKLISD

-521 EEDILKL
+521 EDDILKL

-545 HIIYKLADDR
+545 HIVYKIADDR
-555 MYEYKKKSKMG
+555 MYECKKKSKMG

>member
-1 MEEFLKLDIKKKF
+1 MEEFVKLDIKKKF

-71 MCDRG
+71 MCNRG
-76 DILTF
+76 DVLTF

-86 RYDTTDD
+86 LYDTTDD
-93 PTINLYSIHAAV
+93 PTINLYSIHATV

-116 YGQERYREKKLLGY
+116 YGQNRYREKKLLGY

-135 PLAKNQMGKKLT
+135 PLGKNQMGKKLT
-147 IEMHISENNAFDGQ
+147 IEMHVSENNAFDGQ

-171 FISKDIAG
+171 LISKDMAG
-179 KRFNLAIS
+179 KRLNFAIS

-202 LMLKSSVNFIQTFCI
+202 LMLKSSVNFMQTFCI

-236 YFTPDLLVKTYM
+236 YFTPDLLVKSYM

-283 LIILEIAFVA
+283 LIIAEIAFVA
-293 FTYTMQFFNIMH
+293 FTYMMQFFNIMH

-315 LMVLALLFIVF
+315 LMVLAILFIVF
-326 INIWARKNSQD
+326 INIWAQKNSQD

-356 LVRFNVNKYFLGFSQ
+356 IVRFNVNKYFLGFSK

-426 KCEECMKELETH
+426 KCEEYMKELEVH
-438 TEKYCILCFDLNL
+438 SEKYCILCFDLNF

-457 TYGHEKGDELIKRFA
+457 TYGHEKGDELIKKFA

-499 VSVKETEKLISD
+499 VSVQETEKLISD

-521 EEDILKL
+521 EDDILKL

-538 EVADSNP
+538 EAADSNP
-545 HIIYKLADDR
+545 HIIYKIADDR
-555 MYEYKKKSKMG
+555 MYEC
-566 RND
+566 